1 MAVKKFFQVF
11 LLASIA
17 SAVSVSMAQIRIGQ
31 TAGFTGPVGATTKE
45 TTAGAMLYIDSINA
59 KGGVHGQ
66 RIELISLDDQFDP
79 KLAAENGRK
88 LIEEHKVLAMFLTR
102 GTPHTVALLPLLEQ
116 HGVPLV
122 APSTGAMVLHDPV
135 QKHVFNVRTPYQR
148 EAEKGIKQLLSMGF
162 SRIGLVSVDDGFGAD
177 GVAGALKGFDAAKIT
192 PVFQEKFDRSK
203 PDFGVMVAKATA
215 AKPQTIFIIG
225 SGQAV
230 VDGVAAFK
238 AAGIEAQF
246 ATLSNNASNG
256 FIKLMGS
263 NAYGLIVTQVFPSE
277 RAFSYPLVS
286 QAQQLSSAKGPGDI
300 SPATLEGFAAAK
312 VLVEALLRAGPKP
325 SRAKIQTTL
334 EGLQN
339 FDLGGLTISYS
350 KQNHTG
356 LEFSDLSMVNA
367 SGKFMR

>member
-1 MAVKKFFQVF
+1 VKKFIKVC

-17 SAVSVSMAQIRIGQ
+17 SAVSLSMAQIRIGQ
-31 TAGFTGPVGATTKE
+31 TAGFTGPVRATVKE

-66 RIELISLDDQFDP
+66 VVELISLDDQFDP
-79 KLAAENGRK
+79 KIAAENGKK
-88 LIEEHKVLAMFLTR
+88 LVEEHKVLAMFLTR

-116 HGVPLV
+116 YGVPLV

-135 QKHVFNVRTPYQR
+135 QRHVFNVRTPYQR
-148 EAEKGIKQLLSMGF
+148 EAEKGVNQLLSMGF

-177 GVAGALKGFDAAKIT
+177 GVAGALKGFASAKMA
-192 PVFQEKFDRSK
+192 PVFHEKFDRSK
-203 PDFGVMVAKATA
+203 PDFGPMLAKVLS
-215 AKPQTIFIIG
+215 AKPQNIFIIG

-230 VDGVAAFK
+230 VGGIVAFRTAGVD
-238 AAGIEAQF
+238 AQF
-246 ATLSNNASNG
+246 ATLSNNASGG
-256 FIKLMGS
+256 FIKLLGS

-277 RAFSYPLVS
+277 RAVSYALVS
-286 QAQQLSSAKGPGDI
+286 QARQLSSAKGGEDI

-312 VLVEALLRAGPKP
+312 VLVEALRRAGPKP
-325 SRAKIQTTL
+325 SRAKIQAAL